1 MMSARI
7 PRNPEPGGG
16 NTSPEA
22 AASAAQPPIDEP
34 RAAWA
39 VGTVMAAI
47 PCSARDAGRVLG
59 AAARAAGVT
68 SAELA
73 AAMAAD
79 ARGVAMPARVERA
92 LHRAVAAARALP
104 PRAAYVGLMPSR
116 ARTAE
121 VLEEFRGCQSRLTD
135 APSDMRA
142 RQALDDAAYTLCV
155 LLGRT
160 GVHDAVLA
168 AEEHLTTGAGGG
180 ASPAAGSGG
189 VRR

>member
-16 NTSPEA
+16 NPA
-22 AASAAQPPIDEP
+22 PDVAASAAQPPIDEP

-39 VGTVMAAI
+39 VGTVMAAV
-47 PCSARDAGRVLG
+47 PCSARDAGRVL
-59 AAARAAGVT
+59 AAAATAAGVT
-68 SAELA
+68 SADVA
-73 AAMAAD
+73 AAMAAE

-92 LHRAVAAARALP
+92 LHRAVAAARAVP
-104 PRAAYVGLMPSR
+104 PRTACIGLMPSR

-121 VLEEFRGCQSRLTD
+121 VLAEFRGCRARVSE

-160 GVHDAVLA
+160 GVHDAVRA
-168 AEEHLTTGAGGG
+168 AERHL
-180 ASPAAGSGG
+180 SS
-189 VRR
+189 R

>member
-7 PRNPEPGGG
+7 PRNSEPGGR
-16 NTSPEA
+16 NASSDVA
-22 AASAAQPPIDEP
+22 APAAQAPIDEP

-39 VGTVMAAI
+39 VGTIMAAI

-59 AAARAAGVT
+59 AAAQAAGVT
-68 SAELA
+68 SAEVA

-79 ARGVAMPARVERA
+79 SRGVAMPARVERA
-92 LHRAVAAARALP
+92 LHRAVAEARALP
-104 PRAAYVGLMPSR
+104 PRAAYIGLMPSR

-121 VLEEFRGCQSRLTD
+121 VLAEFRGRQSRLTD

-168 AEEHLTTGAGGG
+168 AEEHLASGA
-180 ASPAAGSGG
+180 
-189 VRR
+189 

>member
-7 PRNPEPGGG
+7 PRTPESGGTG
-16 NTSPEA
+16 PSPEEPDPT
-22 AASAAQPPIDEP
+22 AQPPIDEP

-39 VGTVMAAI
+39 VGTVMAVT
-47 PCSARDAGRVLG
+47 PCSARDARRVLG
-59 AAARAAGVT
+59 AAAKAAGIT
-68 SAELA
+68 SAEVA
-73 AAMAAD
+73 AAMAAQS
-79 ARGVAMPARVERA
+79 RGIAMPARVERA
-92 LHRAVAAARALP
+92 LHRAVATARTVS
-104 PRAAYVGLMPSR
+104 PRAAYIGLMPSH

-121 VLEEFRGCQSRLTD
+121 VLAEFRGCRSRLTA

-168 AEEHLTTGAGGG
+168 AEQHITT
-180 ASPAAGSGG
+180 PA
-189 VRR
+189 

>member
-1 MMSARI
+1 M
-7 PRNPEPGGG
+7 PE
-16 NTSPEA
+16 TEL
-22 AASAAQPPIDEP
+22 SAAQPPIDEP

-39 VGTVMAAI
+39 VGTVMAVT
-47 PCSARDAGRVLG
+47 PCSARDARRVL
-59 AAARAAGVT
+59 AAAAKAAGIT
-68 SAELA
+68 SAEVA

-79 ARGVAMPARVERA
+79 SRGVPMPTRVERA
-92 LHRAVAAARALP
+92 LHRAVATARTVS
-104 PRAAYVGLMPSR
+104 PRTACIGLMPSH

-121 VLEEFRGCQSRLTD
+121 VLAEFRDCQSRLTA

-168 AEEHLTTGAGGG
+168 AEQHLT
-180 ASPAAGSGG
+180 SP
-189 VRR
+189 

>member
-7 PRNPEPGGG
+7 PRDPEPGGG
-16 NTSPEA
+16 NTSPDVA
-22 AASAAQPPIDEP
+22 APAAQPPIDEP

-59 AAARAAGVT
+59 AAAKAAGVT
-68 SAELA
+68 SAEVA

-79 ARGVAMPARVERA
+79 SRGIAMPARVERA
-92 LHRAVAAARALP
+92 LHRAVGAARAVQ
-104 PRAAYVGLMPSR
+104 PRATHIGLMPSR

-121 VLEEFRGCQSRLTD
+121 VLAEFRGCQARLTD

-168 AEEHLTTGAGGG
+168 AEQHLATRA
-180 ASPAAGSGG
+180 
-189 VRR
+189 